1 MSKCKSIRKDQNN
14 HSDTER
20 ASRSDNYRLCHKIFG
35 SLLLLATTSPPE
47 EDDAEEK
54 EAEEEGD
61 HPQGDCEGG
70 HLAWDLGQEGDDGS
84 KNEKKKLVARRYDK
98 NKIVKSM

>member
-1 MSKCKSIRKDQNN
+1 M
-14 HSDTER
+14 
-20 ASRSDNYRLCHKIFG
+20 
-35 SLLLLATTSPPE
+35 ATTPPPE

-61 HPQGDCEGG
+61 RHQGDCERG

>member
-1 MSKCKSIRKDQNN
+1 M
-14 HSDTER
+14 
-20 ASRSDNYRLCHKIFG
+20 
-35 SLLLLATTSPPE
+35 ATTSPPE

-61 HPQGDCEGG
+61 HHQGNGEGG
-70 HLAWDLGQEGDDGS
+70 HLAFDLGQEGDDGG
-84 KNEKKKLVARRYDK
+84 KNEKKKLTARRYDK